1 MREPPFSEGG
11 LDLAGLAAT
20 LGVPP
25 PAVERLTRAGLMPGI
40 GVGADWFCSPEHL
53 GAWMAAPPS
62 DDEQRRWR
70 ELLAPTGREA

>member
-1 MREPPFSEGG
+1 VRDEPFSEGG

-20 LGVPP
+20 LGLPR
-25 PAVERLTRAGLMPGI
+25 PAAEHLTRAGLLPGI

-53 GAWMAAPPS
+53 GAWMAEPPP

-70 ELLAPTGREA
+70 QLLAPAGREA